1 MCHWISVKAVSFG
14 VAVGLGRKLSKAS
27 AGAGDGDALGRRSPP
42 WRRLHQ
48 ALPFSTSRHE
58 DNYDLSVMGA
68 LLLWHERFVGSGHSR
83 RRAFSTVEA
92 IPPTSSCSL
101 PSIASVV

>member
-1 MCHWISVKAVSFG
+1 MCRWISVKAVSFG

-27 AGAGDGDALGRRSPP
+27 AGAGDGDALGCRSPP

-58 DNYDLSVMGA
+58 DNYDLLVMGA
-68 LLLWHERFVGSGHSR
+68 LCFGMGDLLVRDILGVVPLQQWRRSL
-83 RRAFSTVEA
+83 RRAHALFLV
-92 IPPTSSCSL
+92 
-101 PSIASVV
+101 